1 MVRIILNQTPELSI
15 FWPLVES
22 PITRGRSGSSFEWL
36 LLVPLGGS
44 MRRKGQEVGQWKRVD
59 ERAEAEPSPTPQ
71 QFSATLVRRG
81 SVKHPNTLVRGRMLA
96 SIQDY
101 TFLPGFFQ
109 VCTSTSCNMSHC
121 RGTGG
126 KQVGFGSQ
134 LCLLLAVSLDKFFN
148 CLEPRFPGL

>member
-59 ERAEAEPSPTPQ
+59 ERAEAEPSPTSPTVFCDTSEARVCETPQ
-71 QFSATLVRRG
+71 
-81 SVKHPNTLVRGRMLA
+81 HPSQGENAGQYPGLHLFA
-96 SIQDY
+96 WL
-101 TFLPGFFQ
+101 LPGL
-109 VCTSTSCNMSHC
+109 HI
-121 RGTGG
+121 
-126 KQVGFGSQ
+126 
-134 LCLLLAVSLDKFFN
+134 DK
-148 CLEPRFPGL
+148 L